1 MTTLVTKCKL
11 LCQDTDSQ
19 GYITY
24 VFELL
29 ESEEMNRLGNKYVM
43 CVRWPNWDHRELR
56 NGEVGFL
63 SYSIIEA
70 GVDCWYDTSSAQLIP
85 YNYTSIQFNKFIA
98 EQPEMTH
105 SFKL

>member
-1 MTTLVTKCKL
+1 
-11 LCQDTDSQ
+11 
-19 GYITY
+19 
-24 VFELL
+24 
-29 ESEEMNRLGNKYVM
+29 M

-70 GVDCWYDTSSAQLIP
+70 GVDTWYSYTDTKFIP
-85 YNYTSIQFNKFIA
+85 YNYTCIQFNKFIA

-105 SFKL
+105 SFIIIN